1 MKLNKK
7 EIKKTFIKSNSTIKD
22 AINSLNKSGLK
33 ICLILN
39 KKNKFVGTVV
49 DGDIRRG
56 LLNKLQ
62 LDSRIDQIVFR
73 QPRVV
78 NSKTSVYEA
87 EEIMR
92 VNYLNV
98 LPIVDKDSTPIGLH
112 TSDKIMRSREREN
125 KFVIMAGG
133 LGKRLLPLTK
143 KKPKALIPVFDEP
156 MLKHVILRAKKCG
169 FRNFVISINYLGSM
183 IKDHFSSGKKLDS
196 NISYIEEK
204 FFLGTAGSLCYLKSL
219 KNESI
224 IVTNCDI
231 ISDIDYSDALDYHR
245 TNKADATMVVRRY
258 EIKNPFGVIETKKN
272 NFISYKEKP
281 IKYENINA
289 GIYIIESK
297 VLKYIDH
304 EVPLD
309 MPEFFEKLV
318 VKKKRVIVYPI
329 HESWQDLGQKNN
341 FS

>member
-169 FRNFVISINYLGSM
+169 FRNFVISINHLGSM

-204 FFLGTAGSLCYLKSL
+204 FFLGTAGSLCYLKEIQNQTIL
-219 KNESI
+219 
-224 IVTNCDI
+224 VTNCDI
-231 ISDIDYSDALDYHR
+231 ISDIDYGEAIDYH
-245 TNKADATMVVRRY
+245 NSNQADATMVVRRH
-258 EIKNPFGVIETKKN
+258 EMQNPFGVIKTNGN
-272 NFISYKEKP
+272 NF
-281 IKYENINA
+281 
-289 GIYIIESK
+289 
-297 VLKYIDH
+297 
-304 EVPLD
+304 
-309 MPEFFEKLV
+309 F
-318 VKKKRVIVYPI
+318 
-329 HESWQDLGQKNN
+329 
-341 FS
+341 